1 MRPSQLPSLL
11 SKYIVSSREK
21 IIIHKTAERLLR
33 FLDLFVFSSAVFPL
47 MHSDFLMYTHMHT
60 HTRKHNLYIESVYEY
75 LCMYPLYKASQC

>member
-1 MRPSQLPSLL
+1 
-11 SKYIVSSREK
+11 
-21 IIIHKTAERLLR
+21 
-33 FLDLFVFSSAVFPL
+33 